1 MNQKAYQIY
10 PIGTVQ
16 RVGDRVH
23 LQIDEPFR
31 PGLKQLEHF
40 SHVMVFWWADRF
52 DDEPSRQTLHSRPPY
67 AEEHLTGVFAMRSPY
82 RPNPIAMTTCK
93 LLASDE
99 ETGVVSVSGIDAFD
113 GTRVVDLKAYFPI
126 CDRVRDVHIPEWLS
140 DWPEWMPEEG
150 MDLEPWE
157 K

>member
-1 MNQKAYQIY
+1 MNEKAYQMY

-16 RVGDRVH
+16 RNGDSVC

-52 DDEPSRQTLHSRPPY
+52 DDEESRHTLHSRPPY
-67 AEEHLTGVFAMRSPY
+67 AEEHLTGVFSMRSPY

-93 LLASDE
+93 LLGSDE
-99 ETGVVSVSGIDAFD
+99 ETGVVEVSAIDAFD
-113 GTRVVDLKAYFPI
+113 GTRVVDLKAYFQV
-126 CDRVRDVHIPEWLS
+126 CDRVREAHIPEWLS

-150 MDLEPWE
+150 IDLEPWE

>member
-1 MNQKAYQIY
+1 MNEKVYQVY

-16 RVGDRVH
+16 RNGDSIY

-40 SHVMVFWWADRF
+40 SHIMVFWWADRS
-52 DDEPSRQTLHSRPPY
+52 DDEQFRTTLQSRPPY
-67 AEEHLTGVFAMRSPY
+67 AEGHLTGVFAMRSPY
-82 RPNPIAMTTCK
+82 RPNPVAMTTCK
-93 LLASDE
+93 LLGSDE
-99 ETGVVSVSGIDAFD
+99 ETGVVKVAGIDAFD
-113 GTRVVDLKAYFPI
+113 GTRVVDLKAYFPV
-126 CDRVRDVHIPEWLS
+126 CDRVREAHIPEWLS